1 MAAVAAAVALP
12 GVDALLGAPRG
23 ALAVGG
29 RRLADRGGGRDAA
42 KGDRWPPNLKP
53 RVACRLFTSGSAQ
66 RHHTH
71 IRFALLAPTAL
82 RKPPPVTRQ
91 VWQFNFL
98 LVLLGSCVAS
108 SLFDTIEHIL
118 HFGACQ
124 LLDLLGTAVPNTS
137 TFFLSHAP
145 HRPSDGHH
153 DLSGMPRE
161 RPRPWSQAP
170 PDSPMHLAGRV

>member
-1 MAAVAAAVALP
+1 MAAQP
-12 GVDALLGAPRG
+12 QTSRRMPTFHLGQCTTS
-23 ALAVGG
+23 
-29 RRLADRGGGRDAA
+29 
-42 KGDRWPPNLKP
+42 PP
-53 RVACRLFTSGSAQ
+53 
-66 RHHTH
+66 H

-118 HFGACQ
+118 HSGACQ

-137 TFFLSHAP
+137 TFFLSHAR
-145 HRPSDGHH
+145 HRQDGQHHGLSDATGEAAALEPDPTRLTDASHRVCLTATQVH
-153 DLSGMPRE
+153 AAG
-161 RPRPWSQAP
+161 AP
-170 PDSPMHLAGRV
+170 LLRAAL